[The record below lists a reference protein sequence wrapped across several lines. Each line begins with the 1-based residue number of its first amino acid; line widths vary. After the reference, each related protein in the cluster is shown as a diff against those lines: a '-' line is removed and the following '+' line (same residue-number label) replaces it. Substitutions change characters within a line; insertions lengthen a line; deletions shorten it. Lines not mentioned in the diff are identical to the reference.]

1 MVDSSLTQAIQGA
14 DVKHWLKV
22 SRSAI
27 GALLLCMSWP
37 SSLASA
43 EASPLLLQEPQLQV
57 AQNRGQSIGQ
67 NMGQVT
73 GTVTYRQRIALPDN
87 AIVEVKLQEV
97 SRLDAPAVTI
107 AEQTI
112 PSEGQQ
118 VPFAFT
124 LDYDPS
130 QINPRYT
137 YAIQARITV
146 DGELQWIN
154 TTAYQVITQGYPST
168 VEIYVE
174 PATANSPSRLP
185 RPSSPASPQ
194 PSPRPSPESSQS
206 SQRYDCTSQTRAFP
220 SAQNISLEAAQ
231 ELRLQRNGD
240 RFVYQC
246 APTTASPNQRYDCR
260 SEVKEHP
267 DRNSVTLTE
276 AEILLM
282 QQSGSQFIYECRPS

>member
-1 MVDSSLTQAIQGA
+1 
-14 DVKHWLKV
+14 
-22 SRSAI
+22 
-27 GALLLCMSWP
+27 MSWP
-37 SSLASA
+37 SSLGLAG
-43 EASPLLLQEPQLQV
+43 ASPLLLQESQLQV
-57 AQNRGQSIGQ
+57 AQNTGQ
-67 NMGQVT
+67 NTGQVT

-112 PSEGQQ
+112 PTEGQQ

-124 LDYDPS
+124 LDYNPS

-146 DGELQWIN
+146 NGELQWIN

-174 PATANSPSRLP
+174 PATTSSPSRLP
-185 RPSSPASPQ
+185 RPSTR
-194 PSPRPSPESSQS
+194 PSPHPSPESSQS

-231 ELRLQRNGD
+231 NLRLQRNGE

-282 QQSGSQFIYECRPS
+282 QQAGGQFIYECRPS